1 EHGRP
6 GWTAWQGWQGIL
18 FCLRLLACEGSEVRC
33 ARAAQSS
40 QPPHGTIRAAAHV
53 NWFGSLLCGAEATVC
68 DEGGFEMARLL
79 VEAVSS
85 EGGFMD
91 DPWAAGV
98 GVSVSRADDGTPVT
112 GLSKE
117 NFRVASTEGW
127 VDWAEYVHEMKW
139 ETADIEPSGCYDV
152 GIYKTPPQG

>member
-1 EHGRP
+1 
-6 GWTAWQGWQGIL
+6 
-18 FCLRLLACEGSEVRC
+18 
-33 ARAAQSS
+33 
-40 QPPHGTIRAAAHV
+40 
-53 NWFGSLLCGAEATVC
+53 
-68 DEGGFEMARLL
+68 MARLL

-152 GIYKTPPQG
+152 GIYKTPPQGLTLGVRYVFGIQVRTFITEKGKRPLVVDQGQTIVEVTMPEPGEVVDEFGEGSP